1 MLYLGS
7 CRYMYDY
14 DWDYFPGRLHTTR
27 EIIFFLE
34 NMTNIKNIINNNPP
48 ELANCIFGDIYHPGV
63 INDANKFMNK
73 NMNTNIN
80 KIIMEIS
87 SKKVMYYNDIPLNY
101 FYTNIRNIHY
111 IGKKYNLVEKILTD
125 KEVEHDLNHIIKL
138 CKTRF
143 NENIQLHIIPH
154 LNLKTKAKLDYICD
168 RNNFVNLLECLCSK
182 YNIKIHNIGKYI
194 EDNNS
199 SCFLEDYM
207 PDSTH
212 YSNYYDK
219 IKAFLIG
226 EIIGIGIKL
235 TNTHSLGKKILYI
248 PTT

>member
-1 MLYLGS
+1 
-7 CRYMYDY
+7 MYGY

-34 NMTNIKNIINNNPP
+34 NIANIKNVINNNPP

-63 INDANKFMNK
+63 IKDANKFMNENINK
-73 NMNTNIN
+73 NIN

-87 SKKVMYYNDIPLNY
+87 SKKVMYYNDIPLNH
-101 FYTNIRNIHY
+101 FYTNMRNILY
-111 IGKKYNLVEKILTD
+111 IGKKYNLVEKTLTD
-125 KEVEHDLNHIIKL
+125 EEVEDDLNHIIKL
-138 CKTRF
+138 CKTIF
-143 NENIQLHIIPH
+143 NKNIQLHIIPH
-154 LNLKTKAKLDYICD
+154 LNLKTKSKLDYICD
-168 RNNFVNLLECLCSK
+168 RNNFVNLLECLSSK

-207 PDSTH
+207 SDSTH

-219 IKAFLIG
+219 IKAFLIS
-226 EIIGIGIKL
+226 EIIGIGLKS
-235 TNTHSLGKKILYI
+235 TNTHSLEKTIQYT

>member
-7 CRYMYDY
+7 CRYMYGY

-34 NMTNIKNIINNNPP
+34 NMTNIKNVINNNPL
-48 ELANCIFGDIYHPGV
+48 ELTNCIFGDIYHPGV
-63 INDANKFMNK
+63 INDANKFMNT

-87 SKKVMYYNDIPLNY
+87 SKKVIYYNNVTLNY

-125 KEVEHDLNHIIKL
+125 EEVEHDLNHIIKL

-143 NENIQLHIIPH
+143 NENIQLHLIPH
-154 LNLKTKAKLDYICD
+154 LNLKTKSNLDYICE
-168 RNNFVNLLECLCSK
+168 RNNFVNLLE
-182 YNIKIHNIGKYI
+182 
-194 EDNNS
+194 
-199 SCFLEDYM
+199 
-207 PDSTH
+207 
-212 YSNYYDK
+212 
-219 IKAFLIG
+219 
-226 EIIGIGIKL
+226 
-235 TNTHSLGKKILYI
+235 
-248 PTT
+248 